1 MSGFGNRRS
10 RPIPRMMSSFS
21 ALWPPLPVWRRL
33 DAAVAVVVA
42 YTAGVVGFEVLSGIK
57 PPEVNSVF
65 TIVNTLILGVLLGFR
80 NKEAYDRWW
89 EARGLWGQLIND
101 SRNICLKAANLFDLG
116 SDDRAEIRRLAIAF
130 PAALKNHLRHG
141 AKLKDVPGFGDD
153 PADPK
158 HVPAYVAGK
167 MFAVVQ
173 AARQAGKINDFD
185 AQMIDP
191 HVRAYMDICG
201 ACERIRTTP
210 IPLSYRALLRHG
222 TVLYLAIT
230 PWLVPNDLG
239 WWAPPVMGVLGYF
252 LLGIELTAEDVEQ
265 PFGSDRDD
273 LLLGTYCET
282 VRVSAMQILKDSDIE
297 ETSTPD

>member
-1 MSGFGNRRS
+1 MSGVGDKRF
-10 RPIPRMMSSFS
+10 RPLPRMMSSLS
-21 ALWPPLPVWRRL
+21 ALWPTLPVWRRL
-33 DAAVAVVVA
+33 DAAVAVVVG
-42 YTAGVVGFEVLSGIK
+42 YTAGVVAFEIITGIK

-89 EARGLWGQLIND
+89 EARTLWGQLINN
-101 SRNICLKAANLFDLG
+101 SRNICLKAADLFTLG
-116 SDDRAEIRRLAIAF
+116 PADRAEVRRVAIAF

-141 AKLKDVPGFGDD
+141 ARLKDVPGFGDD

-158 HVPAYVAGK
+158 HVPAYIAGK
-167 MFAVVQ
+167 MYAIVQ
-173 AARQAGKINDFD
+173 AARTAGKINDFD
-185 AQMIDP
+185 AQMIDVQ
-191 HVRAYMDICG
+191 VRSYMDICG

-230 PWLVPNDLG
+230 PWLIPNDLG

-252 LLGIELTAEDVEQ
+252 LLGIELTAEDVEE

-282 VRVSAMQILKDSDIE
+282 IRVTAVQVLPDADDGSAKL
-297 ETSTPD
+297 PD